1 MSSHNCSSLQRTSSN
16 PWGDWMGV
24 LHGDEIDY
32 VFGNPLNSSR
42 SHSYI
47 SIITMQKQDYV
58 DIDNYFEYFL
68 PLYRRYTEDEAE
80 LSRRII
86 RHYAHFARHG

>member
-1 MSSHNCSSLQRTSSN
+1 
-16 PWGDWMGV
+16 MGV

-47 SIITMQKQDYV
+47 SIITMQKH
-58 DIDNYFEYFL
+58 DI
-68 PLYRRYTEDEAE
+68 
-80 LSRRII
+80 
-86 RHYAHFARHG
+86 